1 VSERLSHVSP
11 RLQTALVAGAA
22 AALSAAVNVPRAMD
36 FAFWQDEV
44 GSARVI
50 TVSGPISMLRAVVGS
65 ENHPPGFYSL
75 GWALDRIGVPVLWDR
90 TISVLAAM
98 ALSGLVVV
106 YARRMMPLWGAALA
120 GLVTALGW
128 QFWRHGWELR
138 PYSLFALTCLLFVLA
153 LERAAEGPTRRRLVL
168 LAAAVAAGA
177 MTHYFFVFTLLGGLL
192 WAYLE
197 RGRHDLRRLF
207 LTVAVGL
214 LPLVVWLPAFYKQFR
229 SGGFQ
234 TNPDFSLRSS
244 LETYGSLLV
253 RGHVNLLLALA
264 VLALVV
270 LGAVRLWR
278 ASPRG
283 RLCALGAVVPVAAC
297 SVIWLA
303 GPDIYTAKNLL
314 GAAPFAAVTIAAALT
329 ALPRPLA
336 IAATA
341 SAAALL
347 VVGYAEKR
355 GRIIPDYD
363 RVAAVLVQEGWQES
377 DPIVVFGPP
386 YQLLHPLD
394 WYLPGGRLEVATWS
408 PRPCE
413 RVFVISV
420 GGRGRAL
427 IAPVPIRHVRR
438 IAIARVRY
446 RPGLPREADDRGGRL
461 LATRAA
467 RCARVP

>member
-1 VSERLSHVSP
+1 MSGRLSDVSP
-11 RLQTALVAGAA
+11 RLQTALAAGAA
-22 AALSAAVNVPRAMD
+22 AALSAAVNIPRAVD
-36 FAFWQDEV
+36 FSFWQDEV

-50 TVSGPISMLRAVVGS
+50 TVSSPISMLRAVVGS
-65 ENHPPGFYSL
+65 ENHPPGFYAL
-75 GWALDRIGVPVLWDR
+75 GWVLDRLGVPVVWDR

-106 YARRMMPLWGAALA
+106 YARRMVQLWGAALA

-153 LERAAEGPTRRRLVL
+153 LEHAAEEPTRRRLAL
-168 LAAAVAAGA
+168 LAGAVAAGV
-177 MTHYFFVFTLLGGLL
+177 MTHYFFAFTLFGGLL

-207 LTVAVGL
+207 LAMAVGL

-244 LETYGSLLV
+244 FETYGALLV
-253 RGHVNLLLALA
+253 RGHVNLGLALA
-264 VLALVV
+264 VLALVL

-278 ASPRG
+278 ASPSG
-283 RLCALGAVVPVAAC
+283 RLCALAAVVPVAAC
-297 SVIWLA
+297 SVVWLA
-303 GPDIYTAKNLL
+303 GPDIYTVKNLL
-314 GAAPFAAVTIAAALT
+314 GAAPFAGVTIAAALS
-329 ALPRPLA
+329 ALPRPLS

-363 RVAAVLVQEGWQES
+363 RVAAALVQEGWRES

-394 WYLPGGRLEVATWS
+394 WYLPGGRLEVATWGA
-408 PRPCE
+408 RPCE

-427 IAPVPIRHVRR
+427 IVNAPSRHVRR
-438 IAIARVRY
+438 IVIARLPY
-446 RPGLPREADDRGGRL
+446 RPGLVRAADSRGGRL

-467 RCARVP
+467 PCARVA